1 MSRLIVE
8 QDVWMSTRDGIRLAA
23 DVYRPDDDA
32 PHPVLLHRTP
42 YGKST
47 ASLVSAL
54 VADPIE
60 LVRNGYVVVV
70 QDVRGRFRS
79 EGEWEPFIQE
89 QDDGYDAVEWAAA
102 QPWSDGNVGIYGS
115 SYVAFTSYQAATAR
129 PPHLKTAVPI
139 VGNCNYMGGC
149 LRTGGLF
156 ELGFNVTYALM
167 VAFDAI
173 KRLPEAE
180 KTVRRQLLARAMADP
195 WAILWQVPLN
205 RVEVL
210 RGLLHWNKMIEE
222 EPDSEYWASSNLE
235 AHPERIQVPL
245 LQVVAYQDWLSPN
258 AIRLFE
264 RIQRTGPH
272 RLVAGPWSH
281 GGAYDGHCGARD
293 YRGIAPGGPAFHMP
307 LIVSWFDRW
316 LKGKLQRD
324 SGLAVRY
331 FQNGENRW
339 LESESWP
346 PPGSQVTFY
355 LDSGG
360 HANSRSGDGR
370 LTTGAAGSGPEDR
383 FRYDPHNPVPT
394 KGGLI
399 FFLAPVFV
407 PDGVQDQGE
416 VEERDDVLVYTSE
429 KLDVPV
435 RIAGGVFVRLFAS
448 SSAEDTDFVAKLV
461 DVEPNGY
468 AANVTE
474 GGLRARYRNGRHADW
489 LTPGNITE
497 FTIELMQTA
506 HTFQPGH
513 RLRLEISSSNFPRF
527 SRNLNSRALPETGT
541 EEDILVAEQRI
552 FHSPAYPSCLILR
565 VMGV

>member
-8 QDVWMSTRDGIRLAA
+8 QDVWMSTRDGVRLAA
-23 DVYRPDDDA
+23 DVYRPDDNA

-47 ASLVSAL
+47 ASFVSAI

-79 EGEWEPFIQE
+79 EGEWAPFVQE
-89 QDDGYDAVEWAAA
+89 QTDGYDAVEWAAV

-115 SYVAFTSYQAATAR
+115 SYVAFTSYQAAAAR
-129 PPHLKTAVPI
+129 PPHLKAAVPI
-139 VGNCNYMGGC
+139 VGNCNYMDGC
-149 LRTGGLF
+149 IRTSGLF
-156 ELGFNVTYALM
+156 ELGFNATYALM

-180 KTVRRQLLARAMADP
+180 KIVRRKLLARAMADP
-195 WAILWQVPLN
+195 WATLWQLPLN
-205 RVEVL
+205 RIEVL
-210 RGLLHWNKMIEE
+210 RELPHWKKMIEE

-245 LQVVAYQDWLSPN
+245 LQVVAYQDWLSPS

-281 GGAYDGHCGARD
+281 AGAYDGHCGARD
-293 YRGIAPGGPAFHMP
+293 YRGIAPGGPAFHVP

-316 LKGKLQRD
+316 LKGRPQQD
-324 SGLAVRY
+324 SSPAVRY
-331 FQNGENRW
+331 FQTGENRW
-339 LESESWP
+339 LETESWP
-346 PPGSQVTFY
+346 PPGSQVTYY

-370 LTTGAAGSGPEDR
+370 LMTGAAGSGAEDR

-399 FFLAPVFV
+399 FFLAPVLI

-416 VEERDDVLVYTSE
+416 VEDRDDVLVYTSDT
-429 KLDVPV
+429 LNAPV
-435 RIAGGVFVRLFAS
+435 RIAGEVFVRLFAS
-448 SSAEDTDFVAKLV
+448 SSAEDTDFVVKLV

-474 GGLRARYRNGRHADW
+474 GGLRARYRNGGHADW

-527 SRNLNSRALPETGT
+527 SRNLNCRVLPETGSA
-541 EEDILVAEQRI
+541 EDMLVAEQRI
-552 FHSPAYPSCLILR
+552 FHSAAHPSCLIMR
-565 VMGV
+565 VTQ